1 MRTQSQQAAR
11 PEQRLPIIF
20 GVLVGLLFV
29 VATGAGPAWHAL
41 TAHAPHTH
49 DAAHTCSGAAHRG
62 CHHSHHHTVTVNASL
77 PTCTQDSQPSTPA
90 ESSQVSGPQSTT
102 PSVPASLPSSPD
114 DGCCDIC
121 WEFFLSKT
129 AAPDLNLCDAPL
141 MERLPRLLPG
151 APPHAA
157 PTRAVI
163 AARSRAPPAT
173 L

>member
-1 MRTQSQQAAR
+1 MRTHSQQAAR
-11 PEQRLPIIF
+11 PEQRLPMIF
-20 GVLVGLLFV
+20 GMLVGLLFV

-41 TAHAPHTH
+41 TAHSTHTH
-49 DAAHTCSGAAHRG
+49 DAAHTCGGAAHRG
-62 CHHSHHHTVTVNASL
+62 CHHTHHHAVTVMASR
-77 PTCTQDSQPSTPA
+77 PTGTQGTETSTPA
-90 ESSQVSGPQSTT
+90 DSSQVSGRQSPT
-102 PSVPASLPSSPD
+102 PSLPASLPSSPD

-129 AAPDLNLCDAPL
+129 PAPDLNLCEPPL
-141 MERLPRLLPG
+141 MERLPGFLPG

-163 AARSRAPPAT
+163 AARSRAPPAS